1 MSPEKF
7 VMIGDEKVLVPDTT
21 GPDMNQP
28 DTRGSILDE
37 RLPTRF
43 GNRKTRRK
51 LQSEIRKIKDV

>member
-1 MSPEKF
+1 MSPEKPTPPPEGR
-7 VMIGDEKVLVPDTT
+7 IT
-21 GPDMNQP
+21 
-28 DTRGSILDE
+28 DE